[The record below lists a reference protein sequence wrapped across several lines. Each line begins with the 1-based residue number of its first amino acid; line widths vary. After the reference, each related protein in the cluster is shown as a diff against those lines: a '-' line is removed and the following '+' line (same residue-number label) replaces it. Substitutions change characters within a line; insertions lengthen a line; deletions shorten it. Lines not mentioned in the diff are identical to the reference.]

1 VRVIGLTGGI
11 GTGKSTV
18 AAALAALGAEV
29 IDADQEGHRSYIKG
43 SIGWRRLSEMFGD
56 GILDSEGEIDREVL
70 GKLVFSNPQ
79 AMALLNATVH
89 PLIGQR
95 LKERLAEARL
105 IGTEIAVVD
114 AAVLYQAGWD
124 EQSDEVWVVTAPV
137 DAVVS
142 RLVEQR
148 GLEGLEA
155 HRRIDTQG
163 SQEQAI
169 ARADVVIDNDG
180 SIEDLTRTVDRVW
193 KDRNLP
199 VRQQRT

>member
-1 VRVIGLTGGI
+1 MRVIGLTGGI

-29 IDADQEGHRSYIKG
+29 IDADQEGHRSYAKG

-56 GILDSEGEIDREVL
+56 SILDADSEIDRGVL
-70 GKLVFSNPQ
+70 GQLVFSNPQ
-79 AMALLNATVH
+79 AMALLNAAIH

-95 LKERLAEARL
+95 LKERLAEERL
-105 IGTEIAVVD
+105 VGTEIAVVD

-124 EQSDEVWVVTAPV
+124 EQTDEVWVVTAPV

-148 GLEGLEA
+148 GLEGWEA
-155 HRRIDTQG
+155 HRRIDAQG

-180 SIEDLTRTVDRVW
+180 SMEDLTRTVERLW

-199 VRQQRT
+199 TRQQRT